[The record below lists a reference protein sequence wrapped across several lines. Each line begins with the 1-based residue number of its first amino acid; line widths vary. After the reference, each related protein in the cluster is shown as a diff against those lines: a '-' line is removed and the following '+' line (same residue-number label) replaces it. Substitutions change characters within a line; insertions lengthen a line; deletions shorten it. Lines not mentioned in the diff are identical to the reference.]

1 MMPEP
6 RPISDANLSRWLES
20 GDPYRWVWSK
30 AAAWCEQEFATLL
43 ADLRAG
49 PFWPLDEVGVRR
61 TLEAATS
68 TYRDLERWG
77 LLAKQDAEHDD
88 IFF

>member
-1 MMPEP
+1 MNETH
-6 RPISDANLSRWLES
+6 NLSRWLES
-20 GDPYRWVWSK
+20 GDPYRWIWSRVG
-30 AAAWCEQEFATLL
+30 AWSEQDYATLL

-49 PFWPLDEVGVRR
+49 PYWPLDEAEVRR
-61 TLEAATS
+61 TLEAATA

-77 LLAKQDAEHDD
+77 LLAKQDAEDD

>member
-6 RPISDANLSRWLES
+6 RPISDANLTRWRDS
-20 GDPYRWVWSK
+20 GEPYRWIWSK
-30 AAAWCEQEFATLL
+30 SAAWCEQEFATLL

-49 PFWPLDEVGVRR
+49 PYWPLDEAQVRR
-61 TLEAATS
+61 TLEAATA
-68 TYRDLERWG
+68 TYCDLERWG
-77 LLAKQDAEHDD
+77 LLAKQDPEDD